1 MFVTENIKK
10 MIFIGDTHGNNG
22 YIKMVIDNYDY
33 RNLEMVHVGDFGV
46 GFIGM
51 DQEIKNLNALNE
63 WLKERGLILHV
74 IRGNHDNPHYFDGTY
89 LNTNLKLHP
98 DYTVLNIE
106 DKNILC
112 VGGAISIDRGPRR
125 RYNQIEVAQNLH
137 SENRY
142 HWEQERF
149 VLDREKLAEF
159 RDINVVVTHTA
170 PHYAKPFDV
179 KGKWPPIVQQFID
192 QGDDKLGDDLVA
204 ERKMLD
210 EMYDIL
216 NKNNYIEDW
225 FYGHFHR
232 NEYTNHEATLFN
244 MLAINEVREYGNFD
258 KDEEDELTEQYD
270 PQPKLTKGGKPDMRF
285 KVNRDA

>member
-1 MFVTENIKK
+1 

-22 YIKMVIDNYDY
+22 YIKMVIEAQDY
-33 RNLEMVHVGDFGV
+33 RDMEMVHVGDFGV

-51 DQEIKNLNALNE
+51 DQELKNLDALNDFM
-63 WLKERGLILHV
+63 KERNIIFHV

-106 DKNILC
+106 GKNILL
-112 VGGAISIDRGPRR
+112 VGGAISIDRVPRR

-137 SENRY
+137 SEKRY
-142 HWEQERF
+142 HWEGEKF
-149 VLDREKLAEF
+149 VLDREKLETM

-179 KGKWPPIVQQFID
+179 KGNWNWPPIVQQFID
-192 QGDDKLGDDLVA
+192 QGDDRLGDDLVT
-204 ERKMLD
+204 ERCMLD

-216 NKNNYIEDW
+216 DKNNYIEDW

-232 NEYTNHEATLFN
+232 NEYTNHGHTLFN
-244 MLAINEVREYGNFD
+244 MLGINEMRVYEGD
-258 KDEEDELTEQYD
+258 DEDEID
-270 PQPKLTKGGKPDMRF
+270 RLTKQYED
-285 KVNRDA
+285 